1 MTNFRYIKNLIW
13 CVMTPTHN
21 FVTRSKKHSYI
32 QGSYMYYIRIRAA
45 KKQTALIS
53 NYRRSVRFMTCRIPW
68 WGAWQNVSCFV
79 LMSRR
84 SASLRSHRV
93 FFYVA
98 FCVAFRAPRGTGP
111 LCDARVSRGLNRHQ
125 QDFSSGM
132 TSGATRDV
140 HRESLDRVAQL
151 QQVVLHAVERRRLE
165 LVPGVIE
172 RFRHHVRGRPHG
184 GRVAVGRAQ
193 LAGTCARGLPQP
205 AQEHL
210 GPVRTARLR
219 AHTGEQKKTY
229 TGGA

>member
-93 FFYVA
+93 FSGDTTISRYMSARMNSQFSHLTSPSRTSR
-98 FCVAFRAPRGTGP
+98 RASTDGKPYG
-111 LCDARVSRGLNRHQ
+111 
-125 QDFSSGM
+125 
-132 TSGATRDV
+132 
-140 HRESLDRVAQL
+140 
-151 QQVVLHAVERRRLE
+151 
-165 LVPGVIE
+165 
-172 RFRHHVRGRPHG
+172 
-184 GRVAVGRAQ
+184 
-193 LAGTCARGLPQP
+193 
-205 AQEHL
+205 
-210 GPVRTARLR
+210 
-219 AHTGEQKKTY
+219 
-229 TGGA
+229 